1 MANAILIPGKEKRV
15 YGGHPWVFRSD
26 IARVEG
32 DFTPGD
38 IVSVYSSKGKFLA
51 KAFYNPQSQI
61 SLRIMSLHDEPI
73 DRAFIFRRVKEAVDY
88 RRTFADLRSCRL
100 IFAESDRLPALIV
113 DSFGD
118 VLVLQCLA
126 LGMERFKQDVV
137 DALVEEVHPQGIY
150 ERSDVPVRRLEG
162 LEQLTG
168 VMYGTVPDRV
178 EMVENGVRFLGGC
191 QGRAEDGLLPRP
203 EGEPRRDCAVR
214 QGKDA
219 YWTASRTRAVSR
231 FMRGI
236 MARRKSRA
244 WIFPLSPANSRRK
257 TRA

>member
-88 RRTFADLRSCRL
+88 RRTFADLRSWRC
-100 IFAESDRLPALIV
+100 IGAAMPGAGHGAL
-113 DSFGD
+113 
-118 VLVLQCLA
+118 QA
-126 LGMERFKQDVV
+126 
-137 DALVEEVHPQGIY
+137 
-150 ERSDVPVRRLEG
+150 
-162 LEQLTG
+162 
-168 VMYGTVPDRV
+168 
-178 EMVENGVRFLGGC
+178 GC
-191 QGRAEDGLLPRP
+191 GGRAGGRS
-203 EGEPRRDCAVR
+203 
-214 QGKDA
+214 
-219 YWTASRTRAVSR
+219 AST
-231 FMRGI
+231 GH
-236 MARRKSRA
+236 
-244 WIFPLSPANSRRK
+244 L
-257 TRA
+257 